1 MHADIVELM
10 GDFADTSGILVA
22 TADCSTE
29 SRGAGTGK
37 ELCDH
42 YNLQHYPYLV
52 YGTPDDIHEYEGDRT
67 ASSMK
72 SFIDQNL
79 GPFTPTPAP
88 SPTPVPVPAPTPV
101 PPPSPS
107 PHPFSPIPH
116 PTPPVPTPVPSS
128 SHYGRSPC
136 LSDERQITING
147 LSGYACSSVC
157 TYSNVLVTCQRV
169 HLDTQVALCTTN
181 RLVITNVLFNAAMT
195 MNVIQEMEVIVA
207 TLTGMVFVCTLL
219 LCEIVQR
226 RTSLHTRLAKSM
238 CRWYLSSQLL
248 PLTGVFFNS
257 KVTSESDAQ
266 DSVIVS
272 FHSLD
277 RHDLF

>member
-157 TYSNVLVTCQRV
+157 TYSNCPGDMPEGSSGYASCSLYNQQTGDYQC
-169 HLDTQVALCTTN
+169 ALQCSN
-181 RLVITNVLFNAAMT
+181 DDECDSGNGGYCGHINGYGFCLY
-195 MNVIQEMEVIVA
+195 
-207 TLTGMVFVCTLL
+207 
-219 LCEIVQR
+219 
-226 RTSLHTRLAKSM
+226 TSSVRNCPKEDFTSH
-238 CRWYLSSQLL
+238 
-248 PLTGVFFNS
+248 PIS
-257 KVTSESDAQ
+257 KVD
-266 DSVIVS
+266 V
-272 FHSLD
+272 
-277 RHDLF
+277 